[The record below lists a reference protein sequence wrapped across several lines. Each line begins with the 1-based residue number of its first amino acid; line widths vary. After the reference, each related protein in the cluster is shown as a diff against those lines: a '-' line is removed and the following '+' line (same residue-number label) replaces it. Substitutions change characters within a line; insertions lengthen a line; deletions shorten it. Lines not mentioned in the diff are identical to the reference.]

1 LIKFD
6 MNDCVFCRIAA
17 GSLPCYQVYEDDKF
31 LAFLDINPGTIGHT
45 LVIPKQHYRWV
56 YDVPDF
62 GQYWQVAQKI
72 TLNIKN
78 SSLKPE
84 FISFL
89 TMGNDVPHAHIHLI
103 PRHLNDNLQ
112 PVLGLFPHQ
121 KLTSEELVEIKN
133 KIKLF

>member
-1 LIKFD
+1 
-6 MNDCVFCRIAA
+6 MNDCVFCRIVA
-17 GSLPCYQVYEDDKF
+17 GSLPCHQVYEDDKF
-31 LAFLDINPGTIGHT
+31 LAFLDINPVTAGHT

-62 GQYWQVAQKI
+62 GQYWQIAQKI
-72 TLNIKN
+72 DLNIKN

-103 PRHLNDNLQ
+103 PRHLDDHLQ

-121 KLTSEELVEIKN
+121 KLTPEELTEIKN
-133 KIKLF
+133 KIKLP